1 MSSLEQ
7 IGEFGFIEKLR
18 ELHGSPAHGAT
29 GIGDDCAILPF
40 GDSTVLVSTDAFA
53 ENVHFR
59 RDWATPYQIGRK
71 AASAALSDIAAMGG
85 EPRFVLAS
93 VALPGDVSEED
104 ALSIMQGV
112 AQSAESVGASLVGGD
127 TTRSESGLMLD
138 VTVLGVAPCGRVLKR
153 SGARKGDMLL
163 ITGTPGRSRAGLI
176 ALERGLDMPTV
187 IEAHLNPASR
197 MVQGKWF
204 LANPH
209 VRAMMDVSDGI
220 AQDAGHLARA
230 SGLGV
235 GMTSASVAI
244 DPELL
249 PICMEI
255 DTSIPELVFAGG
267 EDYELAVVVDPAES
281 PKIIDAFRREFNLP
295 IYAIG
300 TFTDQF
306 EGVRIDGAEPGPI
319 GFDHFRPAT

>member
-1 MSSLEQ
+1 MSDLDQ
-7 IGEFGFIEKLR
+7 IGEFGFIDKLR
-18 ELHGSPAHGAT
+18 ELHGAPFHGAT

-40 GDSTVLVSTDAFA
+40 GDTVLLVSTDAFV

-85 EPRFVLAS
+85 EPRFVLTS
-93 VALPGDVSEED
+93 VAFPHDTSQED
-104 ALSIMQGV
+104 ALSIVQGV
-112 AQSAESVGASLVGGD
+112 AEAAESVGASLVGGD
-127 TTRSESGLMLD
+127 TTRSASGVFLD
-138 VTVLGVAPCGRVLKR
+138 VTALGVAPCGRTLTR

-163 ITGTPGRSRAGLI
+163 VTGTPGRSRAGLI
-176 ALERGLDMPTV
+176 ALERGLDMPTLV
-187 IEAHLNPASR
+187 EAHLNTRPR
-197 MVQGKWF
+197 MDQGKWF

-249 PICMEI
+249 PLCIEI
-255 DTSIPELVFAGG
+255 GASIPELVFAGG
-267 EDYELAVVVDPAES
+267 EDYELAVVVDPKES
-281 PKIIDAFRREFNLP
+281 PKIIDAFRREFKMP

-306 EGVRIDGAEPGPI
+306 TGVRIDGAEPGPI
-319 GFDHFRPAT
+319 GYDHFRTAT